1 MSNRVSVHILA
12 KIVIQNERG
21 LYLRALTKDK
31 QPLYTE
37 KLKNAK
43 DFPSLWRA
51 ETFIKVYK
59 LADNGLEAMEVLT

>member
-1 MSNRVSVHILA
+1 MSNKLALHIIS
-12 KIVIQNERG
+12 KVVIQNERG

-43 DFPSLWRA
+43 DFPSMWRA